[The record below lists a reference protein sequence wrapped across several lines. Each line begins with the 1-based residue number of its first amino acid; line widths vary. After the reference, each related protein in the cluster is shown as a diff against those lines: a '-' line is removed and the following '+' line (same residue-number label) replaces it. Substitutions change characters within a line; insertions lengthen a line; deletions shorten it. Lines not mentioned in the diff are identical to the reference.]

1 MTEDIIQKIWD
12 KGKSLRREMSV
23 QEIEGA
29 LRPHARRQSFT
40 IRMNVWIWLVILLGT
55 LVIGALN
62 IEGYSNNPTMLM
74 LQIGL
79 TLLAVVFGIYGIHL
93 LREIRII
100 DRADESMVVMLKRL
114 LRLYRT
120 KFEIWNLM
128 MSATLVI
135 LTFAVCSYVDNDAGH
150 YRINR
155 VEIFIIFSVL
165 QFAFMYAVN
174 KIGQHPLRK
183 EMRII
188 ISDLEACAID
198 GTQTI
203 ATLRRRWRMWAT
215 IFFIIGTILLLYG
228 IWRAMQFIP

>member
-1 MTEDIIQKIWD
+1 MTEDIIQEIWD
-12 KGKSLRREMSV
+12 KGKSRRREMSL

-100 DRADESMVVMLKRL
+100 DRADESMVIMLKRL

-120 KFEIWNLM
+120 KFEIWNFM

-188 ISDLEACAID
+188 ISDLEAYAID